1 MGAHVEGPYLHEN
14 QAGTHDP
21 ALFVSYSTSKLVYG
35 QTGARNE
42 IIKLATVAPDI
53 GNGSSLI
60 KDLFGRGI
68 RVSLGHTHATY
79 DMGLAALSS
88 GASCL
93 THPLTCMSP
102 LDCRDPGPTG
112 LISLPRNHRPPPPY
126 YTIACDGVN
135 LHQRV
140 AALLFRVNPKK
151 AILASRSGGLHSG
164 DTGTF
169 QQQRQGTG
177 ALANSCSTVDQGVR
191 NLMNWS
197 GCTIAEAVC
206 TATENIANF
215 MGISDRG
222 RLEEGRRADFIVL
235 NDEGHLQETWIAGV
249 KAWSKECQ

>member
-1 MGAHVEGPYLHEN
+1 MGAHVEGPYLHEK
-14 QAGTHDP
+14 QAGVHDP
-21 ALFVSYSTSKLVYG
+21 ALFAPYSTTHFVYG
-35 QTGARNE
+35 QSGATNE

-60 KDLFGRGI
+60 KTLYGRGV

-79 DMGLAALSS
+79 DMALAALFS

-93 THPLTCMSP
+93 THPLTCMSG
-102 LDCRDPGPTG
+102 LDPRDPGPTG
-112 LISLPRNHRPPPPY
+112 LISLPPNHRPPPPY
-126 YTIACDGVN
+126 YTIACDGLS
-135 LHQRV
+135 LHPQV

-151 AILASRSGGLHSG
+151 AILASRSCPLHSG
-164 DTGTF
+164 DAGPF
-169 QQQRQGTG
+169 QQQSRGTR
-177 ALANSCSTVDQGVR
+177 AFANNCSAVDQGVR
-191 NLMNWS
+191 NLMDWS

-222 RLEEGRRADFIVL
+222 KLEEGRRADVIVL

-249 KAWSKECQ
+249 KAWSKE